1 MRSFPPGSLVVTI
14 FGPTRREKSPGAHG
28 GLPGFS
34 LSGFSLSG
42 LSLGGWRLPCD
53 YVTVGNH

>member
-14 FGPTRREKSPGAHG
+14 LGPTRREKSPGAHG

-34 LSGFSLSG
+34 LSG
-42 LSLGGWRLPCD
+42 LSLGGSRLPRD
-53 YVTVGNH
+53 YVTVGNR

>member
-34 LSGFSLSG
+34 LSG
-42 LSLGGWRLPCD
+42 LSLGGSRLPRD
-53 YVTVGNH
+53 YVTVGNR